1 MSEVAARKKLT
12 LTFDNGPDP
21 TCKPYVLD
29 LLKERGI
36 RSTFFVCAQGNALHA
51 AMPAAM
57 PEGRAL
63 LARIR
68 EEGHWVGNHTLTH
81 TVELGTTIDEAVIA
95 REIGLNQWLLSEY
108 NDQQLFRPYMAG
120 GLLGPGTFSNQAI
133 DYLATNNYTVVLFNS
148 CPRDWERPDTWPEFA
163 MADIERHDWTV
174 MIVHDVSA
182 FRGMQQLERFL
193 DDTLDEGVEFVQD
206 FADDCVP
213 IRNGQIIGSF
223 DGLVCGDEPAD
234 KRPLSLAALPYIH
247 DLPSIGLPRPTVNE

>member
-1 MSEVAARKKLT
+1 MTNAAAKKLT

-21 TCKPYVLD
+21 TCTPHVLD
-29 LLKERGI
+29 LLKERDI

-63 LARIR
+63 LDRIR
-68 EEGHWVGNHTLTH
+68 KEGHWVGNHTLTH
-81 TVELGTTIDEAVIA
+81 TVELGTTVDEALIA
-95 REIGLNQWLLSEY
+95 REIGLNQSLLREY
-108 NDQQLFRPYMAG
+108 NDQRLFRPYMAG

-133 DYLATNNYTVVLFNS
+133 EYLSNNEFTVVLFNS

-163 MADIERHDWTV
+163 MADIQQHDWTV

-182 FRGMQQLERFL
+182 FRGMNQLERFL
-193 DDTLDEGVEFVQD
+193 DDALSAGVEFVQE

-213 IRNGQIIGSF
+213 IRHGQIVRSF
-223 DGLVCGDEPAD
+223 DGLVCGSEQAEP
-234 KRPLSLAALPYIH
+234 RPLSTAALPHIH
-247 DLPSIGLPRPTVNE
+247 HLPTIGLPGPSTNG